1 MSREEPLVTAQTPTT
16 GCADSHLEGFDAVD
30 EQERW
35 PMRQYRFR
43 KGEHF
48 AHFPN
53 ASSRNAGVSLGEIL
67 YHA

>member
-1 MSREEPLVTAQTPTT
+1 
-16 GCADSHLEGFDAVD
+16 
-30 EQERW
+30 
-35 PMRQYRFR
+35 MRQHRFR